1 MWECKNNNDRTKKD
15 YASVANILNAISN
28 DKSLVIFKTIAIDG
42 NDFHISKVNLLAS
55 NIIQEYLI

>member
-1 MWECKNNNDRTKKD
+1 MLEYKDNNERTKKD